1 MSDKN
6 YQKVSNWKI
15 IMVLMLVVFMV
26 NVLMSFVYKSQLNF
40 FMFTWLTNIFL
51 SLVETILLALL
62 TYVFYLLF
70 FKKRNKDKRT
80 EDNDAQ

>member
-15 IMVLMLVVFMV
+15 IFVLIIVAWMV
-26 NVLMSFVYKSQLNF
+26 NILMSFVYKTQPNF
-40 FMFTWLTNIFL
+40 FMFTWLTNLFL
-51 SLVETILLALL
+51 SLVETVLLALL

-70 FKKRNKDKRT
+70 FKNRNKRT

>member
-15 IMVLMLVVFMV
+15 IMILMLVVFMV
-26 NVLMSFVYKSQLNF
+26 NVLMSFVYKTQPNF

-51 SLVETILLALL
+51 SLVETVLLALL

-70 FKKRNKDKRT
+70 FKKRNKDKGT

>member
-15 IMVLMLVVFMV
+15 IFVLVIVVWMV
-26 NVLMSFVYKSQLNF
+26 NVLMSFVYKTQPNF
-40 FMFTWLTNIFL
+40 FMFTWLTNLFL
-51 SLVETILLALL
+51 SFVETVLLALL
-62 TYVFYLLF
+62 CYVFYLLF
-70 FKKRNKDKRT
+70 FRRKNRDRGW

>member
-15 IMVLMLVVFMV
+15 IMVLMFVVFMV
-26 NVLMSFVYKSQLNF
+26 NVLMSFVYKTQPNF

-51 SLVETILLALL
+51 SSVETVLLALL

-70 FKKRNKDKRT
+70 FKNRNKRT

>member
-15 IMVLMLVVFMV
+15 VFVLIIVVWMV
-26 NVLMSFVYKSQLNF
+26 NILMSFVYKTQPNF
-40 FMFTWLTNIFL
+40 FMFTWLTNLFL

-62 TYVFYLLF
+62 TYVFYLMF
-70 FKKRNKDKRT
+70 FRRRKKDKEA

>member
-15 IMVLMLVVFMV
+15 IFVLILVVWMV
-26 NVLMSFVYKSQLNF
+26 NVLMSFVYKTQPNF
-40 FMFTWLTNIFL
+40 FMFTWLTNLFL
-51 SLVETILLALL
+51 SFVETVLLALL
-62 TYVFYLLF
+62 CYVFYLLF
-70 FKKRNKDKRT
+70 FRKKNRDKEV

>member
-15 IMVLMLVVFMV
+15 ILVLIIVVWMV
-26 NVLMSFVYKSQLNF
+26 NILMSFVYKTQPNF

-51 SLVETILLALL
+51 SLVETVLLALL

-70 FKKRNKDKRT
+70 FKNRNKRT

>member
-15 IMVLMLVVFMV
+15 IFVLIIIVWMV
-26 NVLMSFVYKSQLNF
+26 NILMSFVYKTQPNF
-40 FMFTWLTNIFL
+40 FMFTWLTNLFL

-70 FKKRNKDKRT
+70 FRRRNKDKET

>member
-15 IMVLMLVVFMV
+15 IMVLMFVVFMV
-26 NVLMSFVYKSQLNF
+26 NVLMSFVYKTQPNF

-51 SLVETILLALL
+51 SLVETVLLALL

-70 FKKRNKDKRT
+70 FKNRNKRT

>member
-26 NVLMSFVYKSQLNF
+26 NVLMSFVYKTQPNF

-51 SLVETILLALL
+51 SLVETVLLALL

-70 FKKRNKDKRT
+70 FKKRNKDKGT

>member
-15 IMVLMLVVFMV
+15 VMVLMLVVFMV
-26 NVLMSFVYKSQLNF
+26 NVLMSFVYKTQPNF

-51 SLVETILLALL
+51 SLVETVLLALL

-70 FKKRNKDKRT
+70 FKNRYKRT

>member
-15 IMVLMLVVFMV
+15 VFVLIIIVWMV
-26 NVLMSFVYKSQLNF
+26 NILMSFVYKTQPNF
-40 FMFTWLTNIFL
+40 FMFTWLTNLFL
-51 SLVETILLALL
+51 SLVETVLLALL
-62 TYVFYLLF
+62 IYIFYLLF
-70 FKKRNKDKRT
+70 FRKRNKDKEI

>member
-15 IMVLMLVVFMV
+15 IFVLILVVWMV
-26 NVLMSFVYKSQLNF
+26 NVLMSFVYKTQPNF

-51 SLVETILLALL
+51 SLVETVLLALL

-70 FKKRNKDKRT
+70 FKNRNKRT

>member
-15 IMVLMLVVFMV
+15 IFVLIVIVWMI
-26 NVLMSFVYKSQLNF
+26 NILMSFVYKTQPNF
-40 FMFTWLTNIFL
+40 FMFTWLTNLFL
-51 SLVETILLALL
+51 SLVETVLLALL
-62 TYVFYLLF
+62 CYVFYLLF
-70 FKKRNKDKRT
+70 FRKSRKNREI

>member
-15 IMVLMLVVFMV
+15 VFVLILVVWMV
-26 NVLMSFVYKSQLNF
+26 NVLMSFVYKTQPNF

-51 SLVETILLALL
+51 SLVETVLLALL

-70 FKKRNKDKRT
+70 FKNRNKRT

>member
-15 IMVLMLVVFMV
+15 IFVLILVVWMV
-26 NVLMSFVYKSQLNF
+26 NVLMSFVYKTQPNF
-40 FMFTWLTNIFL
+40 FMFTWLTNLFL
-51 SLVETILLALL
+51 SFVETVLLALL
-62 TYVFYLLF
+62 CYVFYLLF
-70 FKKRNKDKRT
+70 FRRRKKDKEA